1 MKTTRLIQVA
11 CVVAIALAGAAYA
24 TSKSASTSQPPDAA
38 PQLTAL
44 FTGVEPLMQN
54 RICGE
59 ALARL
64 AISGNRGLTGEQTE
78 EQQARRKFAYT
89 LAAEAGLFVIRS
101 EGLND
106 QEKDAARTSATKI
119 EALDPK
125 EHFAVVTHCTQ
136 IVAKWMAEDSVTPL
150 EASKAMGAIDM
161 LMLDEDERQKQTAN

>member
-1 MKTTRLIQVA
+1 MKHRLIQTA
-11 CVVAIALAGAAYA
+11 CVTAVVLAGAAYA
-24 TSKSASTSQPPDAA
+24 TSKSAETPP
-38 PQLTAL
+38 PSVELVQLTGL

-59 ALARL
+59 TLARL

-101 EGLND
+101 EGLNE
-106 QEKDAARTSATKI
+106 QEKDDARDGATKI

-136 IVAKWMAEDSVTPL
+136 LVAKWMEADNVTPL
-150 EASKAMGAIDM
+150 EASKALGAIDM
-161 LMLDEDERQKQTAN
+161 LMVDEDERHKQTAE